1 MIVEEVRVISVRK
14 LQKDLDFDDFKEVN
28 VDLEKDYDDVREEK
42 GNVFFYALLKKYD
55 DDLEEDYDGLREEE
69 QVVDYDDLKKDSGD
83 LEEEYDNL
91 REQEQDV
98 DCDDLKKDNDALE
111 EYYDDLKEE
120 VENYDNDALKK
131 DNDPVIQSSLI
142 NEVDKEYLEW
152 AIISLFDDNGTN
164 SRQLILFP
172 TNNRL
177 LLFRDRG

>member
-42 GNVFFYALLKKYD
+42 GNVFYDALLKKYD

-83 LEEEYDNL
+83 LEEEYD
-91 REQEQDV
+91 
-98 DCDDLKKDNDALE
+98 
-111 EYYDDLKEE
+111 DLKEE

-131 DNDPVIQSSLI
+131 DDDPVIQSSLI

-164 SRQLILFP
+164 LRQLILFP